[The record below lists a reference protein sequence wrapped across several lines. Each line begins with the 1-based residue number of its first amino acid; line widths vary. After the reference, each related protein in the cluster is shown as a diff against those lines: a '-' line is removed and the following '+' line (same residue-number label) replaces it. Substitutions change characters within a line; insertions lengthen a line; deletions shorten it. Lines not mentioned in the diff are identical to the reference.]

1 MEPESQVH
9 RSFGYRHRQGILMA
23 MALSAMTAVLAI
35 VMPPRHVDA
44 AALSTTPPAGRMW
57 ASNCFQCH
65 GTDGQSG
72 SISQIAGSNAS
83 DLYNKLKDQQTHKS
97 IMGSQARGY
106 TDAELREIA
115 KYFASIP
122 KK

>member
-1 MEPESQVH
+1 
-9 RSFGYRHRQGILMA
+9 
-23 MALSAMTAVLAI
+23 
-35 VMPPRHVDA
+35 MPPGA
-44 AALSTTPPAGRMW
+44 ASSIAPPTGRML

-65 GTDGQSG
+65 GTDGRSG
-72 SISQIAGSNAS
+72 AFDELAGTSQAEMFEE
-83 DLYNKLKDQQTHKS
+83 LKDQQKKNS

>member
-1 MEPESQVH
+1 MAIDPVSR
-9 RSFGYRHRQGILMA
+9 RSFLFRHRQTALMA
-23 MALSAMTAVLAI
+23 VTLAGLTGVIAL
-35 VMPPRHVDA
+35 VMPARHVGA
-44 AALSTTPPAGRMW
+44 ASSVAPPPGRML

-72 SISQIAGSNAS
+72 AFDQLAGSTQA
-83 DLYNKLKDQQTHKS
+83 DMFEKLKDQQTKNT

-115 KYFASIP
+115 KYFETIP
-122 KK
+122 QR